1 MLNNV
6 TYHRTIFRLLNF
18 TDLNLKFIFY
28 LLIFAIVLA
37 KNGAEPSEAVDI
49 SKHVVDKCSNL
60 ELMGLMTIG
69 RFDHDLSSG
78 PNPDFQVQFRSFHLL
93 LKFTLYALIRRFNK
107 LENFTWFKKIY

>member
-1 MLNNV
+1 MYWQEWVLNSV
-6 TYHRTIFRLLNF
+6 TYHRTIFRLLSF

-28 LLIFAIVLA
+28 FLILAIVVA

-78 PNPDFQVQFRSFHLL
+78 PNPDFQVHTILFLHQSICLVV
-93 LKFTLYALIRRFNK
+93 
-107 LENFTWFKKIY
+107 KIYIVCFN

>member
-1 MLNNV
+1 MLNSV
-6 TYHRTIFRLLNF
+6 TYHRTLFRLLSF
-18 TDLNLKFIFY
+18 TDLSLKFIFY
-28 LLIFAIVLA
+28 FLILVIVLA

-78 PNPDFQVQFRSFHLL
+78 PNPDFQVHTILFLHQS
-93 LKFTLYALIRRFNK
+93 LYLVV
-107 LENFTWFKKIY
+107 KIYIVCFN

>member
-1 MLNNV
+1 M
-6 TYHRTIFRLLNF
+6 
-18 TDLNLKFIFY
+18 
-28 LLIFAIVLA
+28 AIVLA

-78 PNPDFQVQFRSFHLL
+78 PNPDFQVQFRSFISQYISW

-107 LENFTWFKKIY
+107 LENLTWFKKIY

>member
-1 MLNNV
+1 MGVKNSV
-6 TYHRTIFRLLNF
+6 TYHRTVFRLLSF

-28 LLIFAIVLA
+28 FLILAIVSA

-78 PNPDFQVQFRSFHLL
+78 PNPDFQVRFHSF
-93 LKFTLYALIRRFNK
+93 TSQYI
-107 LENFTWFKKIY
+107 